1 MASQDVH
8 PRETT
13 TSPRTV
19 RTAKVSGILAQLVTV
34 FLLFDGNPKNLNDP
48 SFRAYG
54 CNTSILLRPGPGG
67 RIPVACTVWYDA
79 SADRESEY
87 YVETAQPRLG
97 QILMGCAFGFDR
109 SKNRS
114 DCVAPDFSQAQPT
127 QGNRVEGQSD
137 VEEAPEVEKVR
148 DRESAPVHGIEAPSP
163 RRPGRGVRR
172 TPRDR

>member
-1 MASQDVH
+1 V
-8 PRETT
+8 T
-13 TSPRTV
+13 
-19 RTAKVSGILAQLVTV
+19 GIIAQLVTV
-34 FLLFDGNPKNLNDP
+34 FLLFDGNPQNINDP

-87 YVETAQPRLG
+87 YVETAQPRIG

-114 DCVAPDFSQAQPT
+114 DCVAPDFSHSQSIT
-127 QGNRVEGQSD
+127 GNRIDGKT
-137 VEEAPEVEKVR
+137 EAGEDAEVEKVR
-148 DRESAPVHGIEAPSP
+148 DRDSAADHDTERPSP
-163 RRPGRGVRR
+163 RRTGHGVRR
-172 TPRDR
+172 APHDR